1 MRIYLE
7 EYPTKLTAPANSS
20 TEEWSDYSFQCL
32 ADLMAYLGHT
42 DTVDIAALH
51 NYYLFKEYPKRH
63 LFASPEIILDKIFYL
78 TEGNILAYTK
88 NGNDKTVKMLIS
100 TGHLVTSLNS
110 LTNIPNIPDIYFET
124 ITPVKGLEIWVN
136 NFKLLST
143 QKNFQFL
150 NKLMEAGIIKRLRY
164 QQTITEILYLPAKE
178 RVKTFMEIYP
188 DVCDHFQKQHIASL
202 LGINKET
209 FSRSIK

>member
-20 TEEWSDYSFQCL
+20 VEEWSHYSFQCL

-42 DTVDIAALH
+42 DPVDIAVLH
-51 NYYLFKEYPKRH
+51 NYYQFKEYPKKH
-63 LFASPEIILDKIFYL
+63 LFASPEISLDKIFYI
-78 TEGNILAYTK
+78 TKGNILAYTLS
-88 NGNDKTVKMLIS
+88 GNNKVVRLLIS

-110 LTNIPNIPDIYFET
+110 LTNIPNIPGIYFET
-124 ITPVKGLEIWVN
+124 LTPVKGLEISVN
-136 NFKLLST
+136 NFKLMST

-150 NKLMEAGIIKRLRY
+150 NKLIEAGIIKRLRY

-209 FSRSIK
+209 FSRTIK